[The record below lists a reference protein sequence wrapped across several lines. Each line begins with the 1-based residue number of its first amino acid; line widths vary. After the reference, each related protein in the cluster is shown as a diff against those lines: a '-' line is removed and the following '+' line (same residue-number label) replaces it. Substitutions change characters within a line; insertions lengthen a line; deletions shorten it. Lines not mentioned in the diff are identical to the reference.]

1 MSIIGTTTLPV
12 RGTCLSWSPKGKQLV
27 VGDNSARV
35 LQYKPEMALVRA
47 IPAPNDIASMQGR
60 TLRCSGLC
68 WLATTDFMVAYS
80 PEDGEEV
87 DIALL
92 VVKKDAPPMWTHFD
106 DITYNGSRSDF
117 PQKITFTPLHQW
129 HIVLCA
135 SSKSTEVALLG
146 KVRNTWKCWQLDDT
160 SRIETPVNR
169 KGEETFPVGV
179 CIDISSQVVVKLS
192 DDGAVQKPPCPI
204 VMVLSTDGVLHSF
217 NTVSFKEE
225 HQNINRRVR
234 PPVRLPK
241 VIYVGEVPMRPLPE
255 KEVVKAA
262 QGVPQVMHVPTPPA
276 QPGSVHSSVGPQ
288 NMFKQQSVPLVLQ
301 PTPPHSG
308 LTQQVPF
315 SNTQSAPA
323 RTVPSVQATTNVAS
337 ISSKATSATVN
348 SSPAIMKT
356 ATTEIQRTIDM
367 MSSVPS
373 LKEAKKDPEK
383 VRTEFRNKLQLFDEE
398 LFAFRERNDWLAD
411 LSDNM
416 KKNNIG
422 VFSGATNGEGLVEEV
437 EELRVCID
445 NLIEKLELEIKE
457 FATLVRE
464 QQERLRCTQTQ
475 PRHCAAEKL
484 LDFDM
489 SYRQN
494 KLERA
499 LQRVCSKVSMVEDW
513 LDGICGSL
521 NRSSPHRSQEVMLS
535 AKDEQRIVTTAR
547 NICKAIMSRRSVLA
561 ELQRRFVDLSVRH
574 RAISKT
580 ARADSEQHTPSKPK
594 PSEASLLNVSDRLSR
609 IELTAAKE
617 DDANTVDGELCS
629 DREKLI
635 RLRSFANRRGGMPRK
650 VNAVPLKPWK
660 PQASNGSSSVLSRI
674 EARLSQT
681 CADVSLARTTQ
692 KMMLDIGTQSPNL
705 MKDDVVS
712 TVETRDAIPNNV
724 QSSLRSN
731 TAAADS
737 VAAQAFSFLNK
748 AADGAVRPQVP
759 VAAKPNAP
767 STGDTTLSGSAT
779 FTVLS
784 SAAMQTPKSTA
795 QPPQM
800 SSTPLT
806 AFKFTALPAPSTSP
820 IVAATSTAAAAT
832 STVNTNLATPIAQ
845 ASATAHMI
853 SKTAT
858 SLQPTMPA
866 AASETVKKEVEK
878 TVASTEP
885 QAVPIQPHPSASA
898 VTSSVTVLSTASTSA
913 AFVAPVAATTV
924 AVPAVTTA
932 VTTPASTLISP
943 TPATTA
949 VPVTTTPGQVATVTA
964 QSAAT
969 PIPTAVTAGVST
981 AQAVPAPTQ
990 TTAVPTATATSSSD
1004 TAVSF
1009 TFKLPAAVRNE
1020 STTPTTTLT
1029 NQEPTVQNNM
1039 DEGMMDE
1046 EGPSAIPSNLFS
1058 SSLSL
1063 GLGGAGLPTGA
1074 NAAKSVFGGGMKL
1087 GATPASSSVFG
1098 AAAGSHT
1105 GSVFGGSSGGSAFQT
1120 NAPRMSSLFGGL
1132 TATTSA
1138 QQQQQTTPS
1147 FSFSAALANPQGATS
1162 TSVFGAKPVV
1172 GGTTTF
1178 GGAPSFG
1185 SKPTFGAPSPLV
1197 SAFGQAR
1204 GAQPTVPSGGG
1215 FSAFAHGG
1223 ASSGFGALAASQQ
1236 AQKGSVF
1243 GGSGFAALAQQS
1255 QGKSSVFGGSFGAQT
1270 NTQSSAF
1277 STWR

>member
-1 MSIIGTTTLPV
+1 MDGVFAVIASDGTLATFLFDIENPARMSIIGTTTLPV

-422 VFSGATNGEGLVEEV
+422 VFSSYIVTPFCPGGATNGEGLVEEV

-521 NRSSPHRSQEVMLS
+521 NRSSPHRRLELFLKGFKIMNRQISF
-535 AKDEQRIVTTAR
+535 AR
-547 NICKAIMSRRSVLA
+547 K
-561 ELQRRFVDLSVRH
+561 

-635 RLRSFANRRGGMPRK
+635 RLRSFANRRGDMPRK

-660 PQASNGSSSVLSRI
+660 PQASNGSSSILSRI

-885 QAVPIQPHPSASA
+885 QAVPILPHPSASA
-898 VTSSVTVLSTASTSA
+898 VTSSGTVLSTASTSA

-1009 TFKLPAAVRNE
+1009 TFKLPAAVRN
-1020 STTPTTTLT
+1020 
-1029 NQEPTVQNNM
+1029 
-1039 DEGMMDE
+1039 D
-1046 EGPSAIPSNLFS
+1046 
-1058 SSLSL
+1058 
-1063 GLGGAGLPTGA
+1063 A

-1162 TSVFGAKPVV
+1162 TSVFGAKPVGQCICLLILV
-1172 GGTTTF
+1172 RKGGRREEE
-1178 GGAPSFG
+1178 GKDE
-1185 SKPTFGAPSPLV
+1185 SKE
-1197 SAFGQAR
+1197 
-1204 GAQPTVPSGGG
+1204 
-1215 FSAFAHGG
+1215 
-1223 ASSGFGALAASQQ
+1223 
-1236 AQKGSVF
+1236 
-1243 GGSGFAALAQQS
+1243 
-1255 QGKSSVFGGSFGAQT
+1255 
-1270 NTQSSAF
+1270 
-1277 STWR
+1277 TWTI